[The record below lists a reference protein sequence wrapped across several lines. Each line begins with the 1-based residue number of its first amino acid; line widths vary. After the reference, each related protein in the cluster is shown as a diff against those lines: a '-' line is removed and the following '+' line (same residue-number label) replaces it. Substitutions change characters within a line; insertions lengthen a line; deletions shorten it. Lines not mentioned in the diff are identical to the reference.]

1 MVADSKVQTFSN
13 SPNSLTNNQI
23 PLEQNLKKKLNQ
35 SNFQFSLLSHRL
47 KPTYDKKPRLKVYT
61 NILSTKHEKKKL
73 NRNVKSNKNP
83 PQKQDCEKDQTNEEA
98 KNLNAP
104 VSSLYLYPL
113 SSTSSPP
120 LFPPSFVAMA
130 SHSSPKG

>member
-1 MVADSKVQTFSN
+1 MK
-13 SPNSLTNNQI
+13 
-23 PLEQNLKKKLNQ
+23 
-35 SNFQFSLLSHRL
+35 
-47 KPTYDKKPRLKVYT
+47 
-61 NILSTKHEKKKL
+61 KKKL
-73 NRNVKSNKNP
+73 NRNIKSNKNP

-120 LFPPSFVAMA
+120 PFPRSFVAMA